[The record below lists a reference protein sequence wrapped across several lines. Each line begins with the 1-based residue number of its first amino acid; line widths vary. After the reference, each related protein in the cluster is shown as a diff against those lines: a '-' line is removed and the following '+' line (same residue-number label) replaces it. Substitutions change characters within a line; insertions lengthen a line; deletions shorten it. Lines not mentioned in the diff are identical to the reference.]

1 MNIYLKAPFIGENN
15 GQFNIGKDLILQNIS
30 DYGVSLAHL
39 WTAIPLDSITQQ
51 AEYIW
56 QEAANQLGYAF
67 YLDIAKHTIGIKN
80 GKLKVCFTIYN
91 KGTSKVYSDI
101 WLPQLVIRN
110 QEDEIQKII
119 DIDNELDLCT
129 IPSVLNKTAINHRII
144 EVSRVLSRQLDGMK
158 IYLRFVDKKHINENM
173 YLINQKRTDKGEYLL
188 GF

>member
-1 MNIYLKAPFIGENN
+1 MSSTK
-15 GQFNIGKDLILQNIS
+15 
-30 DYGVSLAHL
+30 
-39 WTAIPLDSITQQ
+39 
-51 AEYIW
+51 
-56 QEAANQLGYAF
+56 
-67 YLDIAKHTIGIKN
+67 
-80 GKLKVCFTIYN
+80 TIYN